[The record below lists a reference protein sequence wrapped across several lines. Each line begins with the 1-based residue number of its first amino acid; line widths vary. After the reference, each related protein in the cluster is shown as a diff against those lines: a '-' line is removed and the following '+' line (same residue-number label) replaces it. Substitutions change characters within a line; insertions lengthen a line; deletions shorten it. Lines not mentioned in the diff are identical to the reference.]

1 MLVQALAEYA
11 DNYLADELNDAAW
24 EMKPVPWLL
33 EISHQGTFLYA
44 TQRMKME
51 TRGKKQVQVPMQMSV
66 PRSPVNRNSGEH
78 PLLGTDDII
87 YVLGVGAWTPNKD
100 ADKEKAEKH
109 HDAFVALVTE
119 AAADTQDAGLASCV
133 DFYANAEEVEK
144 ARNALR
150 EAKPG
155 TLVALSVGEP
165 LAERKA
171 VNAFWRKH
179 YQAEFDQRMEGI
191 DGECMISGKLGPI
204 APTHEKIK
212 GVSSLGGQAAGVAL
226 MSFDKEA
233 FRSYGWEQNRNSPV
247 SPNRA
252 LAYVLAIN
260 DLLKPVKKPY
270 KGRKDIAGIG
280 FLYWLKNPAD
290 LNVIDIMDVADPDQ
304 VKSLLSFDP
313 REELDTNRFYM
324 VAVSGNGGRLRVRH
338 WTDLALTQVKVN
350 LKDWHRQ
357 LRVEYPQY
365 EGEEPNPV
373 RLWQLLYALDRDG
386 EPDEHS
392 VLALLRRGIERLPLG
407 YSVLS
412 TALTRLRHP
421 GGNDSKDKAGDKK
434 NDPMSLARLRVPIGL
449 IRMCINDQLRQK
461 GKREMNEGLD
471 ESCKI
476 PAYICG
482 QLMAVYENL
491 QWKADDSEQKRRRSK
506 TDSSDSKKEINLT
519 VTDRY
524 FGLASTFP
532 KVAFPRILNLARA
545 HMRKLRREDFK
556 AANAINA
563 HIEKLHGYLAPSE
576 NGPYPAQLGL
586 DGQGLF
592 ALGYYHQKARSRTQA
607 QDRKQATA
615 NDFASDAMNE
625 GINESSDQESN

>member
-33 EISHQGTFLYA
+33 EISRQGKFLNA
-44 TQRMKME
+44 TPRTTTE
-51 TRGKKQVQVPMQMSV
+51 TRGKKQVQVSMQMSV

-87 YVLGVGAWTPNKD
+87 YVLGVGAWTPNKA

-109 HDAFVALVTE
+109 HEAFVALIDR
-119 AAADTQDAGLASCV
+119 AAADMQDTSLASCV
-133 DFYANAEEVEK
+133 SFYANAEEVEK
-144 ARNALR
+144 ARNAMGESKR
-150 EAKPG
+150 G

-165 LAERKA
+165 LVEREA
-171 VNAFWRKH
+171 VRQFWRKH
-179 YQAEFDQRMEGI
+179 YQEEFDQRMDGI
-191 DGECMISGKLGPI
+191 DGECMISGELGPI

-247 SPNRA
+247 SPDRA

-260 DLLKPVKKPY
+260 DLLKPVKKPH

-290 LNVIDIMDVADPDQ
+290 LDVIDIMDAADPGQ
-304 VKSLLSFDP
+304 VRNLLSFDP
-313 REELDTNRFYM
+313 KEDPDTNRFYM

-338 WTDLALTQVKVN
+338 WTDLALKQVKEN

-373 RLWQLLYALDRDG
+373 RIWQLLYALDRDR
-386 EPDEHS
+386 EPDEHT
-392 VLALLRRGIERLPLG
+392 VLALLRRGIEGLPLG

-412 TALTRLRHP
+412 TALTRMRHP
-421 GGNDSKDKAGDKK
+421 GGSDSKEKAGDKK
-434 NDPMSLARLRVPIGL
+434 NDPMSLARLRVPMGL
-449 IRMCINDQLRQK
+449 IRMCINDLFRQQK
-461 GKREMNEGLD
+461 GIQEMSEGLD
-471 ESCKI
+471 STCAI
-476 PAYICG
+476 PAYVCG
-482 QLMAVYENL
+482 RLMAEFENL
-491 QWKADDSEQKRRRSK
+491 QRSSSE
-506 TDSSDSKKEINLT
+506 TEVNSSIL
-519 VTDRY
+519 DRY
-524 FGLASTFP
+524 FALASTYP
-532 KVAFPRILNLARA
+532 AVAFPKIESLAQK
-545 HMRKLRREDFK
+545 HLRKLRRDK
-556 AANAINA
+556 PGAAYAIDGRLQ
-563 HIEKLHGYLAPSE
+563 ELHNLLQPSE
-576 NGPYPAQLGL
+576 NGAYPGKLGL

-607 QDRKQATA
+607 QDRKQTNAAA
-615 NDFASDAMNE
+615 NHSASDAMNE
-625 GINESSDQESN
+625 VINESSDQEKN